1 MLSVRQRF
9 IPIEDVRNQT
19 DGRAKEWLLSNHHPW
34 GTLSGLLFGG
44 AIAFLISG
52 GITTW
57 LLIVLFFLG
66 LGYSSR
72 GVCHIVLSLMLGI
85 SATGIFSIA
94 YGSLPRIS
102 PMPLVVLVVAC
113 GIFILLA
120 SRLARELF
128 EVANSQARV
137 TELSVLGVS
146 FALIQRWP
154 MRTSTD
160 YLSFLSYEDNAAWV
174 QTAAGFRDGHY
185 KTGAGGFVLDPLMGI
200 LHWLLSLGQ
209 GQFSQLPSTAYVV
222 TGTTYKVIEFLGI
235 LAAGL
240 LVLRLSQSSG
250 RRSPVPIVLAPA
262 STALTYAAL
271 QLPQSTGHLTFIGA
285 LLFRWSMGL
294 VGSQLIEPTTKHSRT
309 VVAVFSLLLV
319 GMTGMWWPLL
329 LILPFALAVSLTLH
343 IPTTKIESFVGRW
356 RKITPTSLVATAIGG
371 ALFII
376 LTVPITRNFRSIS
389 VRDFFYVKGG
399 LHVATS
405 SLLVTSALS
414 LFFLAVLLN
423 VSNERGR
430 ISRSSG
436 VFISTLVMIAILAIV
451 MYFSSLFV
459 GPDYTQNYSVQ
470 KITLLFALSCVPL
483 IAVAMNAVAQLP
495 SLNSASLSV
504 IPLFFFIGTLSIGW
518 NINTPRQLVQPS
530 WAESLLQTADASP
543 NAVILCSTS
552 DPNRNM
558 DSYLC
563 SRHAAALQPI
573 IGPLSTEWRHVQL
586 FPNHLTSEDDERI
599 GRITSHLSN
608 LLMAKKQIIL
618 LALEEDAGIA
628 AEDQWW
634 MSRLPLDEFKLVG
647 TVS

>member
-19 DGRAKEWLLSNHHPW
+19 DGKAKEWLLSNNHPW
-34 GTLSGLLFGG
+34 GMLSGLLFGC
-44 AIAFLISG
+44 AIAFFVSG
-52 GITTW
+52 GIATW

-66 LGYSSR
+66 LGYVSR
-72 GVCHIVLSLMLGI
+72 GLCHIVLSLMLGV
-85 SATGIFSIA
+85 SATGIFSIG
-94 YGSLPRIS
+94 YGSLPHIS
-102 PMPLVVLVVAC
+102 PMPLVVLVAVC

-128 EVANSQARV
+128 EVTNSQARV

-185 KTGAGGFVLDPLMGI
+185 KAGSGGFVLDPLMGI
-200 LHWLLSLGQ
+200 LHWVLSLGQ

-240 LVLRLSQSSG
+240 LVLRLSQPGG

-285 LLFRWSMGL
+285 LLYIWSMGL
-294 VGSQLIEPTTKHSRT
+294 VGAQVIEPTSRHSRT

-329 LILPFALAVSLTLH
+329 LVLPFALALSFTLH
-343 IPTTKIESFVGRW
+343 VPTTKIESLWGRW
-356 RKITPTSLVATAIGG
+356 RKFTPTSLVAIAMSS
-371 ALFII
+371 ALFVI
-376 LTVPITRNFRSIS
+376 LTVPIARNFRSIS
-389 VRDFFYVKGG
+389 VREFFSVKGG

-414 LFFLAVLLN
+414 LLFLAVLLN
-423 VSNERGR
+423 VSNERGK
-430 ISRSSG
+430 INRSSG
-436 VFISTLVMIAILAIV
+436 VFISTLVMVAILAIV
-451 MYFSSLFV
+451 MYFTSLFV
-459 GPDYTQNYSVQ
+459 GPDYAQNYSVQ
-470 KITLLFALSCVPL
+470 KMTLLFALSCVPL

-495 SLNSASLSV
+495 SLNNASLSV

-518 NINTPRQLVQPS
+518 NINTPRQLVQPI
-530 WAESLLQTADASP
+530 WAESLLQAADASP

-563 SRHAAALQPI
+563 TRHAGALQPN

-586 FPNHLTSEDDERI
+586 FPNRLTSEDDERI
-599 GRITSHLSN
+599 VRIRSYFSN
-608 LLMAKKQIIL
+608 LLKTNMQIIL
-618 LALEEDAGIA
+618 LALEEEAGIA
-628 AEDQWW
+628 DEDQWW
-634 MSRLPLDEFKLVG
+634 MGQLPLEELTQIG
-647 TVS
+647 RIS